1 MRLLLRIIAIATV
14 PAWMCFHA
22 GPGAAQT
29 FDERWSIVPKAH
41 AESAPP
47 APHAEPAPATPE
59 EKKPDPQAQQPPIG
73 GESVHGSEGRSDTR
87 SLNRIFSGKAS
98 YYSYQT
104 EKQRA
109 VLHSIGICQPQPTAA
124 CRSARK
130 FALLILRPTNQS

>member
-59 EKKPDPQAQQPPIG
+59 EKKPDPQAQQPQ
-73 GESVHGSEGRSDTR
+73 SEA
-87 SLNRIFSGKAS
+87 SLYMVRRAG
-98 YYSYQT
+98 QT
-104 EKQRA
+104 
-109 VLHSIGICQPQPTAA
+109 LDH
-124 CRSARK
+124 
-130 FALLILRPTNQS
+130 

>member
-41 AESAPP
+41 AEPAPP

-59 EKKPDPQAQQPPIG
+59 EKSLTRKLNNPQ
-73 GESVHGSEGRSDTR
+73 SEA
-87 SLNRIFSGKAS
+87 SLYMVRRAG
-98 YYSYQT
+98 QT
-104 EKQRA
+104 
-109 VLHSIGICQPQPTAA
+109 LDH
-124 CRSARK
+124 
-130 FALLILRPTNQS
+130 